1 MDLLARTGQTI
12 GCFGADLARM
22 RGGSFWQGKNLIRQ
36 GANVN
41 ARGDS
46 GETPLH
52 QAKSRQ
58 AAELLISKGADIEAK
73 DTDFEWQK
81 SIPHSKTAIARR
93 RPLRKSTG

>member
-22 RGGSFWQGKNLIRQ
+22 RSGSFWQGKNPIRQ